1 MVQRIIKLIKK
12 WRKTDIEYY
21 RSLGVTIGDDCRI
34 YTDRFGSEPWLI
46 SIGNSVTITSG
57 VNIITHDG
65 ATWLCRDDHGRRYL
79 YRKVNI
85 GNNVFI
91 GINSIILPG
100 VNIEDDVIIAAG
112 SVVAKSI
119 PKGSIV
125 GGNPARIIGDF
136 YKYKE
141 KALTDFVSKKDMD
154 FSKDYKDR
162 ISRIVD
168 KTQKPNM
175 KLIK

>member
-1 MVQRIIKLIKK
+1 MLQRIIKFIKK

-21 RSLGVTIGDDCRI
+21 RSLGVQIGDGCRI

-46 SIGNSVTITSG
+46 SIGSNVTITSG

-65 ATWLCRDDHGRRYL
+65 STWLTRDTKGRRYL

-100 VNIEDDVIIAAG
+100 VHIEDDVIIAAG
-112 SVVAKSI
+112 SVIAKSV

-136 YKYKE
+136 YEYRK
-141 KALTDFVSKKDMD
+141 KALSDFVSKEDMD
-154 FSKDYKDR
+154 FSKDYKER
-162 ISRIVD
+162 ISAIVD
-168 KTQKPNM
+168 KTQKPKM
-175 KLIK
+175 K